1 MTFQV
6 SDYQD
11 LIYLLRENPE
21 WRTQLRNLLLSEDF
35 LSLPETIR
43 QLILVQQQT
52 EIKMQ
57 QLIAQNIKYEERL
70 TLIQQHIERS
80 SDQMG
85 DLRGK
90 SLEQNYK
97 ENAHAYFAKILRK
110 IKIISKQQLA
120 DLLEDILE
128 PEQLKDALLI
138 DLVIK
143 GKPRISEIN
152 EIWLSIEI
160 STVIDRHD
168 VLRSLRRSQLI
179 QQTGNITIPV
189 VAGEAITGGA
199 TIEAKNLK
207 VVVVQPGEINFWEQA
222 IS

>member
-1 MTFQV
+1 
-6 SDYQD
+6 
-11 LIYLLRENPE
+11 
-21 WRTQLRNLLLSEDF
+21 
-35 LSLPETIR
+35 
-43 QLILVQQQT
+43 
-52 EIKMQ
+52 
-57 QLIAQNIKYEERL
+57 
-70 TLIQQHIERS
+70 
-80 SDQMG
+80 MG

-97 ENAHAYFAKILRK
+97 ENARAYFAKILRK
-110 IKIISKQQLA
+110 IRVISKQQLA

-152 EIWLSIEI
+152 EIWLAIEI

-207 VVVVQPGEINFWEQA
+207 VVVVQPGEIDFWELA